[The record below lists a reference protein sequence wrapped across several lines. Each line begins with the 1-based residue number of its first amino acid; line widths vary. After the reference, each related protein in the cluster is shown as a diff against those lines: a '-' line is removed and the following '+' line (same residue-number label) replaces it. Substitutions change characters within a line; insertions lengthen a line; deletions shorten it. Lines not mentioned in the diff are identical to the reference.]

1 MNIEAHTP
9 TELLRPFIKTYITIE
24 SQGELTNNVLPDT
37 SPVLAFRYKGKLHY
51 VEGDIKIDLPPSSI
65 SGLRKSRRSF
75 NYLKDTG
82 NILVIFKEAGASAFF
97 KEPLHELFG
106 ESVSLN
112 NFISRQKLS
121 IIEEQLYE
129 AANNARRIDLIEK
142 FLLVKL
148 YNYQPDKLI
157 STAIEKIHSAKGFIK
172 IKQLADL
179 LYISQDAFEKRFR
192 KIVGTSPKQ
201 FSAIVRMKSIIDI
214 GQQKHTFTEIAYDA
228 GYFDQAHFNKDF
240 KLFTGLAP
248 TDFFKSPSFMQI
260 TDFLQ

>member
-9 TELLRPFIKTYITIE
+9 TELLRPFIKTYIIIE
-24 SQGELTNNVLPDT
+24 SQSELTNNVLPDT
-37 SPVLAFRYKGKLHY
+37 SPVLAFRYKGRRHY
-51 VEGDIKIDLPPSSI
+51 MADDIKIDLPASSI
-65 SGLRKSRRSF
+65 SGLRKTLRSF
-75 NYLKDTG
+75 NYSKDTG
-82 NILVIFKEAGASAFF
+82 NILVIFKETGASAFF

-112 NFISRQKLS
+112 NFIGQQKLS
-121 IIEEQLYE
+121 IMEEQLSE
-129 AANNARRIDLIEK
+129 AANNTQRIDLIEK

-157 STAIEKIHSAKGFIK
+157 STAVEKIHSAKGLIK

-201 FSAIVRMKSIIDI
+201 FSSIVRMKSIIYL
-214 GQQKHTFTEIAYDA
+214 GQQTHMFTEIAYDT

-240 KLFTGLAP
+240 KQFTGLAP
-248 TDFFKSPSFMQI
+248 TDFFKSSSFMQI